1 MMRSL
6 FSGVSGLKNHQTR
19 MDVIGDNIANV
30 NTTGFKGSRA
40 TFQDILSQ
48 TITGA
53 SSPQGNLGGTNA
65 KQIGLGVGLA
75 SIDANMT
82 DGSVQSTGYNTD
94 LCLSG
99 SGFFMVANG
108 GNTFYT
114 RDGSFR
120 FDENGN
126 YVNSGGLKVQG
137 WMADETGT
145 INSNAGV
152 TDILVPV
159 GQTMAAKA
167 TTEVKYSK
175 NLSADASNGTTI
187 TAGLTKKETIKNLGL
202 ASGTADY
209 TAVDGLASGSTITL
223 SDGTTKVSY
232 DGTNYTTTVVN
243 TKDTATTG
251 LTKAN
256 VLENLGIA
264 TGSADEAIINNLDT
278 LTKSITLSNGA
289 TVAYDAAS
297 GKYTVTTPNL
307 TNANVMSKLGLS
319 SGTDFDNINNLTPGD
334 PSITLSDG
342 SVIEY
347 LAGGTYT
354 LTQSNLTQSQ
364 VMSNLGLSAGSSDYK
379 LVDGMDT
386 ITLSDGMTQV
396 SYDGIGKT
404 YTTIAKADT
413 AVKVVA
419 SVAAYDSQ
427 GVKHTI
433 TGTFT
438 KSKNN
443 NEWTFSP
450 GTATDTG
457 CTISGGTGTITFDEN
472 GKYLSSTVSALTFK
486 PSDAGLGGA
495 TTTLTLDFSSLTQY
509 EGDSAIAVDK
519 DGNTAGSL
527 ESVSL
532 DSSGTIVGSFS
543 NGLKKNLA
551 QVALATFN
559 NPAGLTKSGTS
570 LYSVSNNSGD
580 PQISSAGTGGAGT
593 LTPSSLE
600 MSNVNLSEQF
610 SDMIITQ
617 RGFQS
622 NSKIITVS
630 DEMLETLVNLK
641 R

>member
-75 SIDANMT
+75 GIDINMT

-137 WMADETGT
+137 WMADESGT

-167 TTEVKYSK
+167 TAEVKYSK
-175 NLSADASNGTTI
+175 NLSADANNGTTV

-202 ASGTADY
+202 TSGTSDY

-223 SDGTTKVSY
+223 SDGTTKISY

-251 LTKAN
+251 LTKAD

-264 TGSADEAIINNLDT
+264 TGSADETAINNLET
-278 LTKSITLSNGA
+278 LTNSITLSNGA
-289 TVAYDAAS
+289 TVDYDANN
-297 GKYTVTTPNL
+297 GKYTLTTPAL

-319 SGTDFDNINNLTPGD
+319 SGTDFDNINNLNAGD

-342 SVIEY
+342 TVVEY

-364 VMSNLGLSAGSSDYK
+364 VMSNLGLSSGTSDYK

-396 SYDGIGKT
+396 SYDGVGKT

-413 AVKVVA
+413 AVRVVS

-438 KSKNN
+438 KSKTN

-472 GKYLSSTVSALTFK
+472 GKYLSSTVSTLTFN

-580 PQISSAGTGGAGT
+580 PQISSAGSGGAGT